1 MSNILDYKGSSSE
14 EELQQV
20 ISQESEE
27 FSMKSGKD
35 FLLTLKLV
43 IKLSC
48 KVDDPVNQLIH

>member
-27 FSMKSGKD
+27 SGKD